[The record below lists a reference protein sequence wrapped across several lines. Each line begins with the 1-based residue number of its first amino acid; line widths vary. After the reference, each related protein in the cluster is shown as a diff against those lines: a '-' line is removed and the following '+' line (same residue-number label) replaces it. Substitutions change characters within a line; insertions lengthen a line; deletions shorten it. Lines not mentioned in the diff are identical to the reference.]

1 MNHPQPGLF
10 VAESSEHIHVE
21 WDLDADVADEVAIGA
36 VAAARRDVTF
46 LGGPNVVWGIAPDLW
61 RRWSEGAIP
70 ADVISF
76 RGVPGAGQD
85 VVPVTQS
92 SLWLWC
98 HGGDYAAVWQAVSA
112 AVAALSAV
120 ATVVRHVRAYKAP
133 DSRDPTG
140 FIDGTENPRLDEALT
155 VALVPQGSPG
165 ASGSPIL
172 VQKWVHDLAAFEGL
186 SIAAQQEVIGRTKPD
201 SIQLSPRVM
210 PPTSHVSRNTITD
223 ESGDERHIYRLN
235 TPFADVHEVG
245 TVFIGACADPSV
257 TDTML
262 NRMFGAAPDGL
273 RDALTEFSAPV
284 SGSYYFAPA
293 MEDLTAVFGS
303 LADGDGD

>member
-70 ADVISF
+70 ADVTSF

-98 HGGDYAAVWQAVSA
+98 HAGDYAAVWQAVSA

-186 SIAAQQEVIGRTKPD
+186 SIAAQQEVIGAVRGFARDHLAGPD
-201 SIQLSPRVM
+201 VAVA
-210 PPTSHVSRNTITD
+210 VS
-223 ESGDERHIYRLN
+223 GG
-235 TPFADVHEVG
+235 AD
-245 TVFIGACADPSV
+245 S
-257 TDTML
+257 L
-262 NRMFGAAPDGL
+262 
-273 RDALTEFSAPV
+273 ALTA
-284 SGSYYFAPA
+284 
-293 MEDLTAVFGS
+293 AVVLVRTTERWGTRMAS
-303 LADGDGD
+303 RSKK